1 MASLPAGFEI
11 ETTEHTSQALTLPE
25 GFEIE
30 PPFDLESFDPA
41 GEIAANPPLIAAKEP
56 GILDQIGGI
65 AEAGATLVTGATGGT
80 IGLMG
85 GTLEQVSR
93 EARIGEFGTPKAASR
108 IEENALK
115 RAAQL
120 TNLPESE
127 LGKKRLGQLGEL
139 LGPLAALPP
148 LIPELGAI
156 GVGLK
161 SAAPAA
167 RQAADKTA
175 GVVNEATRLVRD
187 RFKNRADDLGLS
199 VGAREVPIADLRQIQ
214 ADELPVPISLTE
226 GQRTRDFQQV
236 RFEQETAKMGDE
248 GSPLRARFEQQN
260 MQIQQNIDAFIDET
274 GGTAATR
281 REIGESVGVALTGK
295 IKKDKQRIRRLFE
308 DAEESGGMDQKVDV
322 DVVADHLNK
331 NRAEREEN
339 GIMQKVQRQVDALE
353 IGTGNFADGS
363 LEIRDITLVE
373 AESLRRFINKNIRSA
388 EPNDIRIGANIKR
401 LIDESTEGLGNEK
414 FKAAR
419 KARRKFAEDFEGVA
433 LMKQLTGLR
442 KGTEERAVALED
454 VLRKS
459 VISPSSSMDSLKK
472 LRRVLQNGGDDGKQA
487 WKDIH
492 SGTLQHIQDEMIKN
506 VATNQR
512 GERVVSPAKLDKVI
526 RDLDSSGKLDLIF
539 GFKGAEKLRT
549 INDVAKT
556 VLTAPP
562 GTINTSNTA
571 TVLAGLMDVGLT
583 GATGVPLPIL
593 TAGKLITKSLKD
605 KKLKKRVDA
614 ALRLP
619 NSK

>member
-1 MASLPAGFEI
+1 
-11 ETTEHTSQALTLPE
+11 
-25 GFEIE
+25 
-30 PPFDLESFDPA
+30 
-41 GEIAANPPLIAAKEP
+41 
-56 GILDQIGGI
+56 
-65 AEAGATLVTGATGGT
+65 
-80 IGLMG
+80 
-85 GTLEQVSR
+85 
-93 EARIGEFGTPKAASR
+93 
-108 IEENALK
+108 
-115 RAAQL
+115 
-120 TNLPESE
+120 
-127 LGKKRLGQLGEL
+127 
-139 LGPLAALPP
+139 
-148 LIPELGAI
+148 
-156 GVGLK
+156 
-161 SAAPAA
+161 
-167 RQAADKTA
+167 
-175 GVVNEATRLVRD
+175 
-187 RFKNRADDLGLS
+187 
-199 VGAREVPIADLRQIQ
+199 
-214 ADELPVPISLTE
+214 
-226 GQRTRDFQQV
+226 
-236 RFEQETAKMGDE
+236 
-248 GSPLRARFEQQN
+248 
-260 MQIQQNIDAFIDET
+260 
-274 GGTAATR
+274 
-281 REIGESVGVALTGK
+281 
-295 IKKDKQRIRRLFE
+295 
-308 DAEESGGMDQKVDV
+308 
-322 DVVADHLNK
+322 VADHLNK

-487 WKDIH
+487 WKDIQ